1 MILIKFVCHTTN
13 NTMDTEKK
21 FVITIAREIGS
32 GGRTVGRKL
41 AAKLGVRYSDKEL
54 IRSLR
59 EKFNLKTYAI
69 EKLKGEK
76 KSWLADF
83 IQMVAPMPKVGLIM
97 DVDSKYSEDVRSD
110 VTTGDIFKAESE
122 ILNAIA
128 DEGPCV
134 IAGRSG
140 FFVLKDRPGKIDIF
154 ITASRENRIQ
164 RIVRKQHLT
173 ETEAETIMDSI
184 DESRENYVKRYTGRS
199 RYDARNYDLVL
210 NADNHTEDELVDIIL
225 TYIKK

>member
-1 MILIKFVCHTTN
+1 MNTN
-13 NTMDTEKK
+13 EK
-21 FVITIAREIGS
+21 FVITVAREIGS
-32 GGRTVGRKL
+32 GGRTIGRKL

-54 IRSLR
+54 IRNLR
-59 EKFNLKTYAI
+59 EKFNLTTYSM

-83 IQMVAPMPKVGLIM
+83 IQMVAPMPKVGMLL
-97 DVDSKYSEDVRSD
+97 DTDSKFLQELRSD
-110 VTTGDIFKAESE
+110 VTTNDIYKAESE

-128 DEGPCV
+128 EESSCV

-140 FFVLKDRPGKIDIF
+140 FFVLKDHPNKLDVF
-154 ITASRENRIQ
+154 ITASRENRIK

-184 DESRENYVKRYTGRS
+184 DEARDNYVKRYTGKS
-199 RYDARNYDLVL
+199 RYDARNYDIVL
-210 NADNHTEDELVDIIL
+210 NTDNHTEDEIVDIIL
-225 TYIKK
+225 SYIK